1 MPFLRFRAM
10 DAQKVATQSKPLVDE
25 LSELLETP
33 AEYFTLEVVAST
45 FIKDG
50 AITNGFPVVEITW
63 FDRGAEKQ
71 QATANIIT
79 KHVAKMG
86 YPEVD
91 TVFMLIERSKY
102 YENGVAL
109 G

>member
-10 DAQKVATQSKPLVDE
+10 DAQKVAKQSKPLVEE
-25 LSELLETP
+25 LSEVLGTP
-33 AEYFTLEVVAST
+33 SEYFTLEVIAST
-45 FIKDG
+45 FVKDG
-50 AITNGFPVVEITW
+50 AIVEGFPIVEVTW

-71 QATANIIT
+71 QLTANIIT
-79 KHVAKMG
+79 KHVAEMG

-102 YENGVAL
+102 YENGTAL

>member
-10 DAQKVATQSKPLVDE
+10 DAQKVAKQSKPLVDE
-25 LSELLETP
+25 LSEQLGTP
-33 AEYFTLEVVAST
+33 AEYFTLEVIAST
-45 FIKDG
+45 FVKDG
-50 AITNGFPVVEITW
+50 AITEGFPIVDVTW

-71 QATANIIT
+71 QATASIIT
-79 KHVAKMG
+79 KHAAEMG
-86 YPEVD
+86 YPEID
-91 TVFMLIERSKY
+91 IVFMLIERSKY